1 MQSTQSATYEG
12 SRRDSLTTSRNQLI
26 RRFHVVPADVGIVGY
41 VGGGRLLEWIDDAA
55 HAAAAQW
62 SGCDCV
68 TTYVGNVHLHR
79 PIGVGDLVQLNASVV
94 HTGHSSI
101 HLVVTIHTS
110 DPTGDK
116 GQTAQC
122 PMIFVAVDDIGRP
135 VEVPRWTPVTMLE
148 MQRHHHARL
157 RIPVCKRIEGVMAAD
172 SHPPT
177 PATLGFLA
185 GPGEAASRDRVHG
198 GRVMQWIDKSAHEC
212 GAEWTGAHTIA
223 SYIAG
228 IRFYRPIRVGDVIG
242 VTARIMH
249 TGPRSVHCGIHVTA
263 NVTDS
268 GEPHLAACAVMVVVS
283 LDARGA
289 ARPVPVWKPHSEED
303 RRLDQRARQLLQLR
317 QFMEPN

>member
-1 MQSTQSATYEG
+1 MQSTPTATYEG

-26 RRFHVVPADVGIVGY
+26 RRFHVLPADVGIVGY

-68 TTYVGNVHLHR
+68 TAYVGNVHLHR
-79 PIGVGDLVQLNASVV
+79 PIGVGDLVQLTASVV

-101 HLVVTIHTS
+101 HLLVTIQTS
-110 DPTGDK
+110 GPTGDK

-135 VEVPRWTPVTMLE
+135 TEVPRWTPVTMLE

-157 RIPVCKRIEGVMAAD
+157 RIPVCKRIESVMAAE

-177 PATLGFLA
+177 PATLRFLT
-185 GPGEAASRDRVHG
+185 GSRDADSGDKVHG
-198 GRVMQWIDKSAHEC
+198 GRVMRWIDKSAYEC
-212 GAEWTGAHTIA
+212 GAEWTGALTIA

-249 TGPRSVHCGIHVTA
+249 TGPRSVHCRIQITTNDIG
-263 NVTDS
+263 S
-268 GEPHLAACAVMVVVS
+268 GEPRLAASAVAVVVS
-283 LDARGA
+283 LDAHGA
-289 ARPVPVWKPHSEED
+289 ARLVPLWKPHSDDD
-303 RRLDQRARQLLQLR
+303 RRLDQRARQLLELR

>member
-12 SRRDSLTTSRNQLI
+12 SRRDSSTIGRNQLI
-26 RRFHVVPADVGIVGY
+26 RRFHVAPADVGTVGY

-68 TTYVGNVHLHR
+68 TTYVGNLHLHR
-79 PIGVGDLVQLNASVV
+79 PIGVGDFVQLTASVV
-94 HTGHSSI
+94 HTGHTSI
-101 HLVVTIHTS
+101 HLLVTVDS
-110 DPTGDK
+110 SGPAGDN

-122 PMIFVAVDDIGRP
+122 PIIFVAIDDIGRP
-135 VEVPRWTPVTMLE
+135 VDVPRWAPVTMLQ

-157 RIPVCKRIEGVMAAD
+157 RIPVCKRIERVMAAE

-177 PATLGFLA
+177 PATVRFIA
-185 GPGEAASRDRVHG
+185 GSGDADSRGRVHG
-198 GRVMQWIDKSAHEC
+198 GRVMRWIDESAYEC
-212 GAEWTGAHTIA
+212 GADWTSVPTIA
-223 SYIAG
+223 SYLAG
-228 IRFYRPIRVGDVIG
+228 VRFYRPVGVGDVIG

-249 TGPRSVHCGIHVTA
+249 TGPRSVHCRIHITA
-263 NVTDS
+263 DDIGV
-268 GEPHLAACAVMVVVS
+268 GEPQVAACAVAVVVS

-289 ARPVPVWKPHSEED
+289 ARAVPLWKPHSDED
-303 RRLDQRARQLLQLR
+303 HRLDQSARQLLQLR